1 MIILYTS
8 ISIVVL
14 AFILCLIIKLNNNR
28 KENIQNTVKQ
38 AFWNDCNKHSL
49 LLFHLMV
56 DKLNVQESDL
66 PEKNY
71 ELTDEAMFQA
81 IHEYQ
86 HVLKKYGCAYDPQF
100 TAQVTSAN
108 AEQLNT
114 LARFLLSNLFEF
126 YLITVKSGKV
136 VIKKEIINIIKDCE
150 KEFME
155 RAEKFEELKK
165 RLGITQ

>member
-28 KENIQNTVKQ
+28 KENIKNTVKQ

-66 PEKNY
+66 PKKNY

-86 HVLKKYGCAYDPQF
+86 HVLKNMAVLMIHNLPRR
-100 TAQVTSAN
+100 
-108 AEQLNT
+108 LHP
-114 LARFLLSNLFEF
+114 RMLSNSILLPAF
-126 YLITVKSGKV
+126 Y
-136 VIKKEIINIIKDCE
+136 
-150 KEFME
+150 
-155 RAEKFEELKK
+155 
-165 RLGITQ
+165 